1 VNRRFKFQKRGQFF
15 IRSHN
20 ETLFV
25 AAMRVSNAKFFGRS
39 ANAVIRVYDAIAAS
53 ANRRFQFRNRN
64 QLIIRAH
71 NAPLPVA
78 AMGVSNPDCSP
89 FTIHR

>member
-1 VNRRFKFQKRGQFF
+1 LPFENLSGDSLK
-15 IRSHN
+15 
-20 ETLFV
+20 
-25 AAMRVSNAKFFGRS
+25 NAWRNFALYTS
-39 ANAVIRVYDAIAAS
+39 
-53 ANRRFQFRNRN
+53 NRRFQFRNRN

>member
-1 VNRRFKFQKRGQFF
+1 
-15 IRSHN
+15 
-20 ETLFV
+20 
-25 AAMRVSNAKFFGRS
+25 
-39 ANAVIRVYDAIAAS
+39 VIRVYDAISAS
-53 ANRRFQFRNRN
+53 ANHRFQFRNRN

-78 AMGVSNPDCSP
+78 AMGVSNPDYSP